1 MEKFYQLA
9 NNISIFTGIVSAI
22 FSIVA
27 GWNSW
32 RVNQKLKHEQQ
43 RKNKKIKIKLV
54 CGSKNYEL
62 PVEVRR
68 AEFSRAEVLGLLGMI
83 PLRDKEQKKFF
94 LGYLN
99 TSDFR
104 SRFNEIL
111 EGSNDTIL
119 QISCNEEEYNQ
130 FDFDNIQK

>member
-1 MEKFYQLA
+1 MGDFHDVMDIINVCL
-9 NNISIFTGIVSAI
+9 GIGSVI
-22 FSIVA
+22 FSCVA
-27 GWNSW
+27 GCNSW
-32 RVNQKLKHEQQ
+32 QVNRKLKREQRRQ
-43 RKNKKIKIKLV
+43 NKKVKIKLV

-83 PLRDKEQKKFF
+83 PLRNKEQKNFF

-99 TSDFR
+99 TSNFR

-130 FDFDNIQK
+130 FDFDNIQN